1 MLNNGNSPSDIP
13 DLPPV
18 DFENNEPAGLGP
30 CSREVHLASNWI
42 VSIDAWDFCDPKPLE
57 LMLKKHPIP
66 EELRFI
72 IADMVT
78 GKRKPN
84 KKAAAKLKFP
94 AAHRMVVAGI
104 YRELKANVCDA
115 TLKRT
120 KLHDYHQTAE
130 KMGIEVIELKQSYL
144 ESARKF
150 KSEWAN
156 NMGISTEA
164 LDNICDAL
172 SDKIKNFPNI

>member
-1 MLNNGNSPSDIP
+1 MLNNGNSPRDIP
-13 DLPPV
+13 DLPPL
-18 DFENNEPAGLGP
+18 DFENNEPARLGP

-42 VSIDAWDFCDPKPLE
+42 VSIDAWDFFDPKPLE

-78 GKRKPN
+78 GKRTPN

-104 YRELKANVCDA
+104 YRDLKADVIDA
-115 TLKRT
+115 TLKRKT
-120 KLHDYHQTAE
+120 LDDYHQRAADE
-130 KMGIEVIELKQSYL
+130 GKEVIELQQKYL
-144 ESARKF
+144 KAARKF
-150 KSEWAN
+150 KLNVAD

-172 SDKIKNFPNI
+172 SEKIKNFPNI